1 MFKMHGF
8 TLIELMAVIVI
19 VSVVGITAA
28 TRFLSIQTEARIA
41 VLQGARAALETANTQ
56 VYTKAILQNQENI
69 DATGR
74 PNIDLDNDGRAD
86 LIGYFGL
93 IKYVMPARELA
104 GLDPQLTIHKWYGV
118 DDPSEPFFLIG
129 FANKPVGP
137 THRCY
142 VEVFYPSIAGGE
154 VTYQLQTAHC

>member
-1 MFKMHGF
+1 MFKTHGF
-8 TLIELMAVIVI
+8 TLIELIAVVLI

-28 TRFLSIQTEARIA
+28 TRFLSIQTETRIA

-69 DATGR
+69 NATGK
-74 PNIDLDNDGRAD
+74 PNIDLNNDGRAD

-93 IKYVMPARELA
+93 IKYVIPARELA
-104 GLDPQLTIHKWYGV
+104 GLDPKLTINKWYGV
-118 DDPSEPFFLIG
+118 DNPSEPYFLIG

-142 VEVFYPSIAGGE
+142 VEIFYPDRAGGDI
-154 VTYQLQTAHC
+154 TYQLQTAHC